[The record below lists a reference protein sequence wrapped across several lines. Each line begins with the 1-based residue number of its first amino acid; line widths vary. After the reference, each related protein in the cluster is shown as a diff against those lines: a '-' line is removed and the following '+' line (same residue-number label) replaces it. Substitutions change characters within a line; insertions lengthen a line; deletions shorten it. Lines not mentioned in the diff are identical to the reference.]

1 MIVFHYHNN
10 RILISSKRNMKIKLY
25 SVKHKQT
32 SGYFRANKPNK
43 LESVKIVPISVKDI
57 RIRILTVDYV
67 RYFLLR
73 R

>member
-1 MIVFHYHNN
+1 
-10 RILISSKRNMKIKLY
+10 MKIKLY

-43 LESVKIVPISVKDI
+43 LESVKIVLISVKDI

-67 RYFLLR
+67 RYFLHR